1 VFHNAGPAASAGNAD
16 MSQKP
21 PEWASELKTLLES
34 FNQRHT
40 EDSQE
45 RTLIREKLESLLSK
59 QDKMAKEIHP
69 SLEAMVQKAF
79 EEIKEG
85 QVRIADQVRDNLA
98 YRSRVLQPF
107 MREMVRNTR
116 EIAREAHASDE
127 VMADEMHSDE
137 LSKVEA
143 WLSDIQKKKLAHF
156 NHALDSLKTLGST
169 TLLQTLVTTLRSLQ
183 HKLPFG
189 TCEVDAALDK
199 LTNPKTYLLDETFTV
214 FKSPTARLDVS
225 VKSLDFPITRVEL
238 TLHPNVAV

>member
-1 VFHNAGPAASAGNAD
+1 MYGNAASAVNAD

-21 PEWASELKTLLES
+21 PEWACELKTLLES

-45 RTLIREKLESLLSK
+45 RALIREKLEELLST
-59 QDKMAKEIHP
+59 QDKMAKEIQP
-69 SLEAMVQKAF
+69 SLETMVQKAF

-85 QVRIADQVRDNLA
+85 QARIADQVRDNLA

-107 MREMVRNTR
+107 IRQMERNTR
-116 EIAREAHASDE
+116 EIAREAHPSDE
-127 VMADEMHSDE
+127 VMADEMHSEDE

-156 NHALDSLKTLGST
+156 NHALDSLKTLGPN

-183 HKLPFG
+183 NKLPYG

-199 LTNPKTYLLDETFTV
+199 LTNPKTYLFEETFTV
-214 FKSPTARLDVS
+214 FKSPTARLDIS
-225 VKSLDFPITRVEL
+225 VKSVGFPITHVEL
-238 TLHPNVAV
+238 TLHPHVAV